1 MEHKDDLKARLKQ
14 YVESITEPSKGV
26 NMYVC
31 PLCGSGTGP
40 NHTGAFSIEPAGQ
53 KWKCFSCGEGGD
65 LFDLIGFH
73 ENIAGPGEQYRRA
86 CEIFN
91 YPTTGPGE
99 WRPEIRHQALPEE
112 AAPPE
117 GTRQRTEAIA
127 DYREDYARWH
137 ANIKKTEYLHKRG
150 LTDEVINRF
159 NLGYAPTWKHP
170 DKPNTPASP
179 RIIIPTSA
187 SSYIARAEDETNK
200 YRYMMAGP
208 NRLLNDQALYEAGRP
223 VFIVEGALDALSI
236 IAAGGEAV
244 ALNSTSMANTLIS
257 QVKRNAPAHPLIIAM
272 DNDQAGEDTAQTLA
286 EGFRGAGILFYRPSN
301 LYGESKDANEAL
313 QRDREGF
320 KQAIRE
326 AEGSAPEAA
335 QEEADRENQAARE
348 AHLQNNARY
357 RMAALQQEI
366 RESTRRAPISTG
378 FNNLDN
384 LLDGG
389 LRAGLYVIGAIPSLG
404 KTTYVLQMA
413 DQIAQE
419 GQDVLIFSLEMEAL
433 ELMSKSIS
441 RHTIKDGYAS
451 IAKTNIGILD
461 GSRYEKYSAEE
472 HDHIS
477 ECMALYSQYSEHIYI
492 FEGQGTMGTA
502 EIRATVEE
510 HMRHVQPER
519 APVIIVDYLQI
530 LWPEDPRATDKQN
543 ADKAVVELK
552 RISRD
557 YKAPVIVVSSFNRE
571 NYNRDVSMA
580 SFKESGGIEY
590 SADVLLGLQFRATG
604 TNDKGVPIRPNA
616 DEAKKKNP
624 RELEIKVLKN
634 RSGRTGNKVG
644 YDYFALFNYF
654 EEYDGLEYD
663 E

>member
-1 MEHKDDLKARLKQ
+1 MDYKDDLKKRLPDYLSSYRSIDISQKRNFRCLNPAHEDSDPSMGYDAANLQVHCFGCGAR
-14 YVESITEPSKGV
+14 Y
-26 NMYVC
+26 
-31 PLCGSGTGP
+31 
-40 NHTGAFSIEPAGQ
+40 
-53 KWKCFSCGEGGD
+53 D
-65 LFDLIGFH
+65 LFDLIGLD
-73 ENIAGPGEQYRRA
+73 EGLPGYPEQYRRA

-244 ALNSTSMANTLIS
+244 ALNSTSMAKTLIS

-320 KQAIRE
+320 QQAIRE
-326 AEGSAPEAA
+326 AEEAA

-492 FEGQGTMGTA
+492 FEGRGTMGTA

>member
-1 MEHKDDLKARLKQ
+1 MDYKDDLKKRLPDYLSSYRSIDISQKRNFRCLNPAHEDSDPSMGYDAANLQVHCFGCGAR
-14 YVESITEPSKGV
+14 Y
-26 NMYVC
+26 
-31 PLCGSGTGP
+31 
-40 NHTGAFSIEPAGQ
+40 
-53 KWKCFSCGEGGD
+53 D
-65 LFDLIGFH
+65 LFDLIGLD
-73 ENIAGPGEQYRRA
+73 EGLPGYPEQYRRA

-117 GTRQRTEAIA
+117 GNRQRTEAMA
-127 DYREDYARWH
+127 DYSEDYARWH

-187 SSYIARAEDETNK
+187 SSYIARAEEETNK

-244 ALNSTSMANTLIS
+244 ALNSTSMAKTLIS

-286 EGFRGAGILFYRPSN
+286 EGFRGTGILFYRPSN
-301 LYGESKDANEAL
+301 LYGGSKDANEAL

-326 AEGSAPEAA
+326 AEGSA

-654 EEYDGLEYD
+654 EEFDGLEYD

>member
-1 MEHKDDLKARLKQ
+1 MDYKDDLKKRLPDYLSSYRSIDISQKRNFRCLNPAHEDSDPSMGYDAANLQVHCFGCGAR
-14 YVESITEPSKGV
+14 Y
-26 NMYVC
+26 
-31 PLCGSGTGP
+31 
-40 NHTGAFSIEPAGQ
+40 
-53 KWKCFSCGEGGD
+53 D
-65 LFDLIGFH
+65 LFDLIGLD
-73 ENIAGPGEQYRRA
+73 EGLPGYPEQYRRA

-320 KQAIRE
+320 QQAIRE
-326 AEGSAPEAA
+326 AEGAA
-335 QEEADRENQAARE
+335 QKEADRENQAARE

-492 FEGQGTMGTA
+492 FEGRGTMGTA

-634 RSGRTGNKVG
+634 RNGRAGNKVG

-654 EEYDGLEYD
+654 EEFDGLEYD